1 MNIALLVLR
10 LVSGL
15 LFMGHGLQKLVPA
28 NLSPPLL
35 AASGPGASLPALNRE
50 GCGQVRR
57 WHSLQAPGSL
67 WEAS

>member
-15 LFMGHGLQKLVPA
+15 LFMGHGLQKLV
-28 NLSPPLL
+28 LSPPLL
-35 AASGPGASLPALNRE
+35 AASGPEASLPALNRE